1 MKFFFSIFF
10 IFLIFV
16 SFITWFKYQSLIHY
30 TSPQSVVVT
39 LEKGISLKKISFIL
53 EKEKVI
59 ASRRLFEWMV
69 RLAGKGQQ
77 LKAGEYEFNAG
88 MSGEEV
94 MNQLVEGKV
103 LQHTFT
109 IPEGHHLNEIGKIL
123 VSKNLTTPDEWK
135 NLTSDKDWIRSLGVP
150 ADSLEGYLFPDTYSY
165 QRGATLR
172 ELVKMMTD
180 LFFKKITAELINE
193 AKQKGFSLHEWVT
206 LASIIE
212 KETGLASERPLIAAV
227 FLNRL
232 KINMLLQTDPTVI
245 YGIKNFN
252 GNLTRAD
259 LERDTPYNTYTR
271 AGLPPGPIC
280 SPGLASLQSVLHPIP
295 GEALSGGALYFVGK
309 GDGSH
314 YFSKTLQEHNRAVN
328 YYQRHIG
335 EAP

>member
-1 MKFFFSIFF
+1 MKKIFF
-10 IFLIFV
+10 IFIFLILTGL
-16 SFITWFKYQSLIHY
+16 ITWFKYQSIVHY
-30 TSPQSVVVT
+30 TSPQSVVLT
-39 LEKGISLKKISFIL
+39 LEKGISLKQISFIL

-69 RLAGKGQQ
+69 RFSNKGNQ
-77 LKAGEYEFNAG
+77 LKAGEYEFVAG
-88 MSGEEV
+88 LSAQEV
-94 MNQLVEGKV
+94 MNQLVDGKV
-103 LQHTFT
+103 LLHTFT
-109 IPEGHHLNEIGKIL
+109 IPEGYNLTDIGNLLIA
-123 VSKNLTTPDEWK
+123 KNLTTADEWRTI
-135 NLTSDKDWIRSLGVP
+135 LGDKEWIHSLGVP

-165 QRGATLR
+165 ERGATLR

-180 LFFKKITAELINE
+180 LFFKKIDSTVINE
-193 AKQKGFSLHEWVT
+193 AKEKGFSLGSWVT

-212 KETGLASERPLIAAV
+212 KETGLARERPQIAAV

-280 SPGLASLQSVLHPIP
+280 SPGFESLKSVLNPA
-295 GEALSGGALYFVGK
+295 ETEALYFVAK

-314 YFSKTLQEHNRAVN
+314 YFSKTLDQHNQAVN

-335 EAP
+335 EMPQ